1 MTDRIDKPE
10 TPGTAR
16 TIDGRHERRALIRT
30 MAALGGAGL
39 LGRASAQGAAPATPA
54 SARPA
59 AWPVKPIR
67 LVVPFNAG
75 GATDI
80 IARTL
85 GEALSRRVGQPVV
98 VDNRGGAAGILG
110 SDAVAKS
117 APDGHTLMVSL
128 STSMLINQF
137 LYTRLPYDP
146 AKDFT
151 LVSQIAAAPVTLVVH
166 PSVPAG
172 NMKELLAYV
181 KSQRGKLSYGSWG
194 VGSYAHLA
202 GAYMS
207 KTMDADMTHIAYKGE
222 APMIQELIG
231 GQLQLCF
238 SSALNTRPF
247 IESGRVKAIG
257 VTGRQRMAILPR
269 LPSIHE
275 QGVTDPAYA
284 VYGWVAMGG
293 PAGLPR
299 EIVEALHGHLR
310 EIAHDPK
317 VLERIESAG
326 FLPLM
331 NSPTEFRDAYQQ
343 DLPVWK
349 ALVADAGAK
358 LD

>member
-1 MTDRIDKPE
+1 MNSKFDKP
-10 TPGTAR
+10 
-16 TIDGRHERRALIRT
+16 IERRRVLQG
-30 MAALGGAGL
+30 MAALGGGGL
-39 LGRASAQGAAPATPA
+39 MGQAIAQTPK
-54 SARPA
+54 A
-59 AWPVKPIR
+59 AWPSKPIR

-80 IARTL
+80 IARTI

-137 LYTRLPYDP
+137 LYTKLPYDP
-146 AKDFT
+146 TKDFT
-151 LVSQIAAAPVTLVVH
+151 LITQISAAPVTLVVH
-166 PSVPAG
+166 PSVPAS

-181 KSQRGKLSYGSWG
+181 KANKGKLSYGSWG
-194 VGSYAHLA
+194 VGSYGHLA

-238 SSALNTRPF
+238 SSALNTKPF
-247 IESGRVKAIG
+247 IDAGRLKAIG
-257 VTGRQRMAILPR
+257 VTGKQRMAILPR

-275 QGVTDPAYA
+275 QGVTDEAYSI
-284 VYGWVAMGG
+284 YGWVAMGA
-293 PAGLPR
+293 PAGVPK
-299 EIVEALHGHLR
+299 EIVDALYGHLR
-310 EIAHDPK
+310 EIGKDPK

-326 FLPLM
+326 FMPLM
-331 NSPTEFRDAYQQ
+331 NSPAEFRDAYNH
-343 DLPVWK
+343 DMPVWK
-349 ALVADAGAK
+349 ALVEAAGAK